1 MWSICHRILSKF
13 KKKKKKYHTGSKN
26 LCEDALLVGAVDVV
40 RSLSG
45 FVRSVKQA
53 TIFRV
58 PQQQLSQLSAS
69 ASDCNVERRVS
80 FLSKK

>member
-1 MWSICHRILSKF
+1 MWSSCHRILSKL
-13 KKKKKKYHTGSKN
+13 KKKKYHTGSKN

-40 RSLSG
+40 RSLSC

-58 PQQQLSQLSAS
+58 PEQKLSQLSAS
-69 ASDCNVERRVS
+69 ASDCDVERRVS